1 MRLAVMTET
10 TAMALGRLSEP
21 RRGSALG
28 LSVPM
33 TTTALVLDSQEF
45 RTVTVDAEAWS
56 RLYSRSICKVL
67 TARGTTVTVIKLTR
81 TVTRETAYQCYHLVL
96 VTTSLV

>member
-28 LSVPM
+28 LSCRCNYGACTGLSRISDCDGGRGSLV
-33 TTTALVLDSQEF
+33 TAI
-45 RTVTVDAEAWS
+45 VTVNLQGRDGP
-56 RLYSRSICKVL
+56 RYYCD
-67 TARGTTVTVIKLTR
+67 
-81 TVTRETAYQCYHLVL
+81 CD
-96 VTTSLV
+96 